1 MQQKRCCN
9 AEAGLAGGTTMASA
23 TFFRRQAATCATLA
37 KETHDEE
44 SRERC
49 LWLEQTYLHLAEKEE
64 QSIAPMGARND
75 DERKLAT

>member
-1 MQQKRCCN
+1 
-9 AEAGLAGGTTMASA
+9 MASA

-49 LWLEQTYLHLAEKEE
+49 LWLEQTYLHLAETEE
-64 QSIAPMGARND
+64 QGGARTGARNG
-75 DERKLAT
+75 DEGKLAT